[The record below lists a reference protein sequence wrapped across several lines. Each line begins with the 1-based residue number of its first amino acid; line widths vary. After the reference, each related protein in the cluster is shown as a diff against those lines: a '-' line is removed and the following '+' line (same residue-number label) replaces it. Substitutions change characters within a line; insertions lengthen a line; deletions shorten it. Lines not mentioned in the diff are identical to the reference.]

1 MSPLIKGLGIFDQG
15 KNYPNLG
22 GPDQNSNKKCMV
34 ILSDLSFFMHW
45 FKVAPVLIMIRSF
58 VEDFEVAKST
68 DPSSHRSVPQ
78 QTTSRDLPLKRCG
91 SQEKRFE
98 FEVLL
103 RV

>member
-1 MSPLIKGLGIFDQG
+1 M
-15 KNYPNLG
+15 
-22 GPDQNSNKKCMV
+22 KCGSFCLV
-34 ILSDLSFFMHW
+34 SFF
-45 FKVAPVLIMIRSF
+45 
-58 VEDFEVAKST
+58 FEVAKST

-103 RV
+103 RG

>member
-1 MSPLIKGLGIFDQG
+1 M
-15 KNYPNLG
+15 G
-22 GPDQNSNKKCMV
+22 GHKSKSNKKCMV
-34 ILSDLSFFMHW
+34 ILSDLPFFMGW

-103 RV
+103 RG

>member
-1 MSPLIKGLGIFDQG
+1 MCEVWKLLFSVIF
-15 KNYPNLG
+15 
-22 GPDQNSNKKCMV
+22 
-34 ILSDLSFFMHW
+34 
-45 FKVAPVLIMIRSF
+45 
-58 VEDFEVAKST
+58 FEVAKST

-103 RV
+103 RG